1 MLLIKSGKAT
11 HLCWHL
17 FSHTH
22 IYLYIFFLMSL
33 DNAMSE
39 CMSHHTALQH
49 HNVFY
54 APIYCIYI
62 KDAHIKVLVSVVNLY
77 IF

>member
-1 MLLIKSGKAT
+1 
-11 HLCWHL
+11 
-17 FSHTH
+17 
-22 IYLYIFFLMSL
+22 MSL

-62 KDAHIKVLVSVVNLY
+62 KDAHIKVFVSVVNLY

>member
-1 MLLIKSGKAT
+1 
-11 HLCWHL
+11 
-17 FSHTH
+17 
-22 IYLYIFFLMSL
+22 MSL

-62 KDAHIKVLVSVVNLY
+62 KDAHIKVFVSVVNLY
-77 IF
+77 FF